1 MPDKPVEKIV
11 EEYFKKLETKYNVM
25 VKRTNSIISSLNEVN
40 SKLDYLIEKMSMFE
54 LMEEDDEDIEDEY
67 EKYLEDEDEDEDE
80 ED

>member
-25 VKRTNSIISSLNEVN
+25 VKRTNSIISSLNEIN
-40 SKLDYLIEKMSMFE
+40 TKMDHLIEMMSMFE
-54 LMEEDDEDIEDEY
+54 LMEEDDDIEDEY
-67 EKYLEDEDEDEDE
+67 EKYLEDEDEDENE